1 MMESGMK
8 KILTFL
14 TVPYQKEI
22 LLWAAALA
30 APVFID
36 PAKPHFSFCLF
47 KNIGIDFCPGCG
59 LGRAIALF
67 YRGDI
72 AGSFLCHPLGIIAVI
87 IISLRII
94 SLINKS
100 PGLTGL
106 RMGDYHG

>member
-1 MMESGMK
+1 MRRT
-8 KILTFL
+8 ITFL

-22 LLWAAALA
+22 LFWAAALI
-30 APVFID
+30 APVLID
-36 PAKPHFSFCLF
+36 PSKPHFSFCLF
-47 KNIGIDFCPGCG
+47 RNIGIEFCPGCG
-59 LGRAIALF
+59 LGRAIALL

-87 IISLRII
+87 IISLRVI

-106 RMGDYHG
+106 RMGEYHG